1 MTIQAPTTRPVETTA
16 GRTKN
21 KVLSMH
27 EAIGRYVRD
36 GDVVAIEGFTHAVPT
51 AAGHEIIR
59 QRRKNLTLVRMTA
72 DIIVDQMLAGGCIN
86 TLVSSFVGNSSAGS
100 LGELRRR
107 IERAEPAPLEFQEY
121 SHYGMICRYLA
132 GAQRLPFFPLRS
144 YFGSDLPRIQ
154 QGMRKVAS
162 PFPDEA
168 GSHEDIYVV
177 PPINPDVTIV
187 HAQRADRSGNT
198 QMWGLTG
205 IQAEAVFAAK
215 RAIVVVEEIVE
226 DDVIRA
232 DPNRTVIP
240 ALAVDAVVECS
251 GATHPS
257 FTQGYSDRDN
267 DFYRAW
273 SGISGDP
280 VRLSEWMNEWIY
292 GTRDHA
298 EYLAKLGEDTTA
310 RLRVGQALS
319 GRVNYGTRLEPAG
332 NAGNLSKEQQQ

>member
-1 MTIQAPTTRPVETTA
+1 LTMPASSTLPVGPSP

-21 KVLSMH
+21 KALSMQ
-27 EAIGRYVRD
+27 EAIARFVRD
-36 GDVVAIEGFTHAVPT
+36 GDVVAIEGFTHAIPT

-72 DIIVDQMLAGGCIN
+72 DIVVDQMLAGGCIS

-107 IERAEPAPLEFQEY
+107 VERSEPAPLDYQEY

-132 GAQRLPFFPLRS
+132 GAQRLPFYPLRS
-144 YFGSDLPRIQ
+144 YFGSDLPAIQ
-154 QGMRKVAS
+154 KGMRKVSS
-162 PFPDEA
+162 PFPDED
-168 GSHEDIYVV
+168 GLHEEIYVV

-215 RAIVVVEEIVE
+215 RAIVVVEEIV
-226 DDVIRA
+226 DDEVIRA

-240 ALAVDAVVECS
+240 ALAVDAVVECP

-257 FTQGYSDRDN
+257 FSQGYSDRDN
-267 DFYRAW
+267 DFYRSW
-273 SGISGDP
+273 SAISADP
-280 VRLSEWMNEWIY
+280 EKLSRWMDEWIY
-292 GTRDHA
+292 GTKNHE
-298 EYLAKLGEDTTA
+298 EYLAKLGEATLA

-319 GRVNYGTRLEPAG
+319 GQVNYGTRLESA
-332 NAGNLSKEQQQ
+332 NSTTENTKDQQ